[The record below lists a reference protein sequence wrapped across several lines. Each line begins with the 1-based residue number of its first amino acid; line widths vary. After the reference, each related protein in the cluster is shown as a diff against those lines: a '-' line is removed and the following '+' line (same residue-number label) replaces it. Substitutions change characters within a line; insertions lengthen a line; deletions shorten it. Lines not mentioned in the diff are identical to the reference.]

1 MRIAVIGAYGQ
12 LGSDVVRALG
22 SDALPLGHS
31 DLDITDSAAISTVL
45 AAHQPDAVINLAA
58 YNLVDLAE
66 QEPDVALKV
75 NALGARAVAQ
85 FCGRNRLPL
94 MHVSTD
100 HVFGISGDRRSPYVE
115 NDLPG
120 PVNAYGLSKLAG
132 EYSVLAESPQSIIVR
147 TCGLYGR
154 TATRSKGNFVET
166 MLKLAK
172 TRTELRVVSDQVCTP
187 TYTSDLAPILVRLLR
202 ESATGIYHVTNGG
215 EVTWADFAREI
226 FRLAELDV
234 KVSSIGTAEY
244 GAAARRPAYSVLKT
258 DKVCRQ
264 LNVTLADWRDALR
277 RFLQERET

>member
-22 SDALPLGHS
+22 SDAVPLGRS
-31 DLDITDSAAISTVL
+31 DFDITDCAAVSKVL
-45 AAHQPDAVINLAA
+45 TDYKPDSVINLAA
-58 YNLVDLAE
+58 YNLVDRAE

-75 NALGARAVAQ
+75 NALGARTVAQ

-94 MHVSTD
+94 LHVSTD
-100 HVFGISGDRRSPYVE
+100 HIFGLDGDRQTPYIE
-115 NDLPG
+115 TDLPG
-120 PVNAYGLSKLAG
+120 PVNAYGLSKLSG

-172 TRTELRVVSDQVCTP
+172 ARTEINVVADQVCTP
-187 TYTSDLAPILVRLLR
+187 TSTSDLAPILVRLLR
-202 ESATGIYHVTNGG
+202 EEATGIYHVTNGG

-226 FRLAELDV
+226 FRLAGLDI
-234 KVSSIGTAEY
+234 KVNSISSAEY

-264 LNVTLADWRDALR
+264 LNVTLADWRDALKR
-277 RFLQERET
+277 YLQEGKS